1 MIRLRLSRTKPDKVF
16 YGWWIILASSAIMVM
31 HSGIWWYGFGVLFKP
46 LANEFHWSRTT
57 VSAVFSLAS
66 LERLFLAPFIGLAID
81 RFGSRVVTLTGILLL
96 SSGYMALSRIDS
108 LVAFSITYA
117 LFIGLGTLG
126 TGLAPHAAAA
136 SRWFIRRRAQVIG
149 WISAGGGAGRAPGY
163 TSHLSPGPRLRLA
176 HHDRPAG
183 NNDSGGWGTFKH
195 RYKVVENRKTT
206 DSTPDGGTKEEPRN
220 GSRSGEAGLPLT
232 QSQSSIREILK
243 GWSFWLLVLA
253 WCFSAGTRTAVVL
266 HLVPLLTDQ
275 GLTAQWVVP
284 AVQLLSF
291 MSVAS
296 RFLIPPLAD
305 RYDIRYGYILAFLLM
320 AAGLFG
326 LMATTNLAIVYLA
339 VAVLGLGQGS
349 ALPLQNAIIAPYF
362 GRERFGTV
370 QGWMASLGSIGGMV
384 GPIMAGA
391 IFDATGSYRLASS
404 PYGSRVSCGICGG
417 SRTAARARAPVT
429 RNPLSTDQN
438 SRPSQSKPTRLA

>member
-149 WISAGGGAGRAPGY
+149 WISAGGALGGLLVTPLIFPLVLAYGWRTTTVLLGIMILVVGVP
-163 TSHLSPGPRLRLA
+163 LSIVIR
-176 HHDRPAG
+176 
-183 NNDSGGWGTFKH
+183 SGKPEDYGL
-195 RYKVVENRKTT
+195 Y
-206 DSTPDGGTKEEPRN
+206 PDGGTKEEPRN

-391 IFDATGSYRLASS
+391 IFDATGSYRLALPLMGAGCLVAS
-404 PYGSRVSCGICGG
+404 VVV
-417 SRTAARARAPVT
+417 RALPRAPE
-429 RNPLSTDQN
+429 L
-438 SRPSQSKPTRLA
+438 PSHATH